1 MGAIKGYLT
10 AALPMAAAGA
20 SVSGKG
26 APQGSGVTV
35 PVGQRQILPQVG
47 CCGGERKERGAAPGE
62 LDSGSYCGSKTAT
75 RPPAS
80 PVALGLSF
88 SVCKLETLI
97 FVSQGCPEALIR
109 QM

>member
-47 CCGGERKERGAAPGE
+47 CCGGERKELVLPQESWILAP
-62 LDSGSYCGSKTAT
+62 T
-75 RPPAS
+75 
-80 PVALGLSF
+80 VALKQPQGLQQALLLWA
-88 SVCKLETLI
+88 SVSLSVNWKH
-97 FVSQGCPEALIR
+97 
-109 QM
+109 